1 LEFLEQNKIS
11 FVMWG
16 LYDKEESTAMLQP
29 RADYDGNWPS
39 SQLTEMGIYSR
50 KIMKERNTKK

>member
-1 LEFLEQNKIS
+1 
-11 FVMWG
+11 MWG